1 MKKPDE
7 YNNFKSV
14 YKQNFGSF
22 MKKIAVFTSHVYEQ
36 MSGMM
41 QKGLIDAAL
50 KHGVKLIFFAS
61 FGDSYSSK
69 NYNEFSKYDEG
80 DKVSFDIPDL
90 KDFDGVVKITTYFS
104 DILKEH
110 LKTILSKYDIPV
122 ISIGGNDEEYFN
134 IRCDDKNTFA
144 KVVEHVITHHGC
156 RDIFHLAG
164 DQQPHHG
171 YSQDRFESYKRVLEE
186 HGIPFDEEKV
196 YYGTLW
202 YDCGEPAL
210 DYILDTY
217 SKRDKKLPDA
227 VVCVND
233 YSAIGLINACKS
245 RGIRIPE
252 DMIITGFDAV
262 AESTNGFPSLT
273 TARQSFYDMGYQAIV
288 TMLRMIEGEKFNE
301 DIMIEGDLLC
311 NQSCGCQEKN
321 VDSIEDFRRSYLKK
335 IENATAI
342 AQSTTNLMISV
353 SDANTLEECFKAI
366 SDNAKTDTGF
376 RDMLLCLAPG
386 WDKKRIVDDDFSESD
401 EDMTVVAGFR
411 DGGKTD
417 VPVQHFRKKDILP
430 KDMLEDPKP
439 YYIFALHHL
448 QYYMGYLI
456 ADPDIDNREQK
467 VIQSWFVDLGVILE
481 TRRIQIDLEQSVTRL
496 GYLYNRDMLTE
507 LYNRRGLEEF
517 FKEYFEECI
526 KNSTGLAVIVF
537 DMDDLKTIND
547 RFGHNEG
554 DYGLKTIAYAM
565 LEASNGD
572 EVCARSGG
580 DEFVVLAK
588 NYTADKAESFVMK
601 VREVIGRKVMLDD
614 KEYKVCV
621 STGSYIEFPGVDPGE
636 DLHRVFEKCLK
647 EADSTMYAEK
657 REHKVGRDRIS

>member
-1 MKKPDE
+1 
-7 YNNFKSV
+7 
-14 YKQNFGSF
+14 

-41 QKGLIDAAL
+41 QKGLIDAAM
-50 KHGVKLIFFAS
+50 KYGVKLIFFAS

-69 NYNEFSKYDEG
+69 SYGEFSKYDEG
-80 DKVSFDIPDL
+80 DKVSFDIPNL
-90 KDFDGVVKITTYFS
+90 NDFDGAIKISTYFS
-104 DILKEH
+104 QILKDR
-110 LKTILSKYDIPV
+110 LKTILSMCDIPV
-122 ISIGGNDEEYFN
+122 ISIGGNDEDHFN
-134 IRCDDKNTFA
+134 IRCDDRNTFA

-164 DQQPHHG
+164 DKKSDHCF
-171 YSQDRFESYKRVLEE
+171 SEDRFESYKRVLEE

-217 SKRDKKLPDA
+217 KKQGKKLPEA
-227 VVCVND
+227 IVCVND

-245 RGIRIPE
+245 RGIRVPE
-252 DMIITGFDAV
+252 DVIVTGFDAV
-262 AESTNGFPSLT
+262 AESTSGFPTVT
-273 TARQSFYDMGYQAIV
+273 TASQSFYDMGYQAIV
-288 TMLRMIEGEKFNE
+288 TMLRMIEGEKFEE
-301 DIMIEGDLLC
+301 DLLIEGNILC
-311 NQSCGCQEKN
+311 NQSCGCMEKN
-321 VDSIEDFRRSYLKK
+321 VDNIEDFRKAYLKN

-353 SDANTLEECFKAI
+353 SATNTLEECFKAI
-366 SDNAKTDTGF
+366 SDNAKADTGF

-386 WDKKRIVDDDFSESD
+386 WDKQRIVDDDFHVTD
-401 EDMTVVAGFR
+401 EEMTVVSGFR

-417 VPVQHFRKKDILP
+417 VPVQTFRKKDILP

-467 VIQSWFVDLGVILE
+467 AIQSWFVDLGVILE
-481 TRRIQIDLEQSVTRL
+481 SRRILIDLEQSVNRL

-517 FKEYFEECI
+517 FKEYFEECVR
-526 KNSTGLAVIVF
+526 NSTGLAVMVF

-565 LEASNGD
+565 QQASGRD

-588 NYTADKAESFVMK
+588 NYTADKAKGFIEK
-601 VREVIGRKVMLDD
+601 VREVIGQKVMLDN
-614 KEYKVCV
+614 KEYSVNV
-621 STGSYIEFPGVDPGE
+621 STGFHIEFPGTGSSD
-636 DLHRVFEKCLK
+636 DLHKIFEKCLK
-647 EADSTMYAEK
+647 EADEIMYADK
-657 REHKVGRDRIS
+657 RAHKVGRDN